1 MSRKRNSFLTI
12 AAIMLIFVVMWLF
25 AGWNVENADLDNYRI
40 RYDYSDYDTFK
51 SLDIGFY
58 YVLKFF
64 YDFKLS
70 FESFHIIIYGIGLLV
85 LSTLTYKWSR
95 WPVVVLLIYI
105 SYKYV
110 RDVVEMRNF
119 LASLMLLVTL
129 PFVGLKDKKDRCLL
143 ILGLFFSCTMHIS
156 FLPFWILLFVY
167 RNTKI
172 KQPWLYI
179 AVFFVASFVFLSLA
193 DFSSLLGMERLEDKL
208 EGQLSEQHLGHVASF
223 IVISFNMLIIQYF
236 SKLYDK
242 NIRFGSEVNF
252 YKPIPVKQY
261 NTLVFNINV
270 LSSVLIT
277 FSAVNYSFTGRL
289 FGVIVLLNVVYLT
302 NYFALAKQKGIVEYA
317 LLVGYVIYIIQ
328 FYSMENSH
336 TEAVLTNNSFFI
348 HSL

>member
-70 FESFHIIIYGIGLLV
+70 FETFHIIIYGIGLLV

-129 PFVGLKDKKDRCLL
+129 PFV
-143 ILGLFFSCTMHIS
+143 
-156 FLPFWILLFVY
+156 P
-167 RNTKI
+167 
-172 KQPWLYI
+172 
-179 AVFFVASFVFLSLA
+179 A
-193 DFSSLLGMERLEDKL
+193 
-208 EGQLSEQHLGHVASF
+208 
-223 IVISFNMLIIQYF
+223 
-236 SKLYDK
+236 
-242 NIRFGSEVNF
+242 
-252 YKPIPVKQY
+252 
-261 NTLVFNINV
+261 
-270 LSSVLIT
+270 
-277 FSAVNYSFTGRL
+277 
-289 FGVIVLLNVVYLT
+289 
-302 NYFALAKQKGIVEYA
+302 
-317 LLVGYVIYIIQ
+317 
-328 FYSMENSH
+328 
-336 TEAVLTNNSFFI
+336 
-348 HSL
+348 